1 MKRIILAIFLMLS
14 FCCTNAQQKSGNAE
28 KKYAK
33 KPLWITMMDD
43 TKINFFE
50 IEKAYNVYWQH
61 HEKPE
66 GEDYEIGAY
75 REREK
80 TPSKRKQRRISEEND
95 IRMAVKK
102 YEVWH
107 EQTLPYVQPDG
118 RILSAEERLSIWR
131 NQQNKN

>member
-1 MKRIILAIFLMLS
+1 MKRIILAIFLMLP
-14 FCCTNAQQKSGNAE
+14 FCCANAQQKNGNTE
-28 KKYAK
+28 KNYAK

-43 TKINFFE
+43 TKVNFFE

-66 GEDYEIGAY
+66 GEDYEIGSY

-80 TPSKRKQRRISEEND
+80 APSKRKQRRISQEND
-95 IRMAVKK
+95 LRMAVKK

-118 RILSAEERLSIWR
+118 RILNAEERLSIWR